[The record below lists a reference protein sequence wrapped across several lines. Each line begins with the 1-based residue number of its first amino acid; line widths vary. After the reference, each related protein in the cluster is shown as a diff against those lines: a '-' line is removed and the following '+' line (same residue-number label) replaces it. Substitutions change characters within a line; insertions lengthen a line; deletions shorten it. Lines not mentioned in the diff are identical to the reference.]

1 MIKQLTFAFISLQ
14 LLVSLSLFSQTKQD
28 VSDNLIYKSINKH
41 ASVFLKNKEINSVSI
56 GLYKDGKTYT
66 RHFGELIKGKGNL
79 PNDNSV
85 YEIASVTKTM
95 TGYLVAKAVLEGK
108 IKLEDDIRMYLN
120 GDFDN
125 LEYDNQAITLQHLLT
140 HTSGLPKFLPLKM
153 NTVFEQFN
161 KTVPLVYYELEKAYS
176 KTQFFEDLK
185 AVKITTKPGNNY
197 VYSNAGA
204 EIVGYI
210 LETIYKTDIETI
222 FQEHLLQEQK
232 MTHTSILPQDT
243 QKQNLVQGYWMQ
255 NTEPSPEQ
263 LNTLW
268 GTGSGIKSTLP
279 DLLKYIQLQL
289 DQENP
294 IVTKSHEVLYEAG
307 KTFKIA
313 YFWRVWYDKY
323 GTSYNH
329 HGGTSG
335 IQNWIYIYPKY
346 NIGFTII
353 TNHSGPKTPGKLN
366 KIVKKI
372 LKDLI
377 KA

>member
-161 KTVPLVYYELEKAYS
+161 KTSHAL
-176 KTQFFEDLK
+176 TR
-185 AVKITTKPGNNY
+185 
-197 VYSNAGA
+197 
-204 EIVGYI
+204 
-210 LETIYKTDIETI
+210 
-222 FQEHLLQEQK
+222 
-232 MTHTSILPQDT
+232 
-243 QKQNLVQGYWMQ
+243 
-255 NTEPSPEQ
+255 
-263 LNTLW
+263 
-268 GTGSGIKSTLP
+268 
-279 DLLKYIQLQL
+279 LLK
-289 DQENP
+289 
-294 IVTKSHEVLYEAG
+294 
-307 KTFKIA
+307 
-313 YFWRVWYDKY
+313 
-323 GTSYNH
+323 
-329 HGGTSG
+329 
-335 IQNWIYIYPKY
+335 
-346 NIGFTII
+346 
-353 TNHSGPKTPGKLN
+353 
-366 KIVKKI
+366 
-372 LKDLI
+372 
-377 KA
+377 